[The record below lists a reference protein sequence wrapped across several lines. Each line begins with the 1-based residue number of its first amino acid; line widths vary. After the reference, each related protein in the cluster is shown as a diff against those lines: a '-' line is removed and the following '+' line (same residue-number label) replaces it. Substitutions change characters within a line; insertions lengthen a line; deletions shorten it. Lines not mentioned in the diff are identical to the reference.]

1 MEQKPDIRERKLE
14 KSRLIGAMRSAL
26 QKIVR
31 EGFPEAASPQSTRAP
46 ADPPALDAQA
56 ARDSSPDTGLKLLTA
71 VSSIHQKLLG
81 CKSHFTAPAAD
92 FISKGALPD

>member
-46 ADPPALDAQA
+46 ADPPALDAQV
-56 ARDSSPDTGLKLLTA
+56 ARDSSPDTGLKSLTA
-71 VSSIHQKLLG
+71 EFNPSK
-81 CKSHFTAPAAD
+81 APGLQ
-92 FISKGALPD
+92 IPLHSTCS